1 MFKKNQWDWNLS
13 VNAVMYSCA
22 TIRAGTNGTPM
33 MEQIARMVNG

>member
-1 MFKKNQWDWNLS
+1 MFKKNQSDWNLS

-22 TIRAGTNGTPM
+22 TIRAETNGTPM